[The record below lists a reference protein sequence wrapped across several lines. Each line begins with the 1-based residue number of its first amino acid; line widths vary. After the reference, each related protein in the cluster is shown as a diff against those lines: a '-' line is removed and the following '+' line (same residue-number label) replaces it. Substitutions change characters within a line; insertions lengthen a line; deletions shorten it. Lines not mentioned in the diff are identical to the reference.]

1 MVVLPDPARQRN
13 NIHIV
18 PLLRPRIER
27 ERDAEGW
34 LVLLPSGHA
43 WLVGDRR
50 EALREFVG
58 LERIE
63 RSGRA

>member
-18 PLLRPRIER
+18 PLCRPRIER
-27 ERDAEGW
+27 ERDAAGW
-34 LVLLPSGHA
+34 LVLLPSGHG

-50 EALREFVG
+50 QALREFAG
-58 LERIE
+58 LVEIE
-63 RSGRA
+63 RWRRA